1 MSTANEHNVSCSW
14 RDLRFIDEVQNSEI
28 DLLESLIAT
37 LAANCCFGDYRVID
51 ELLDRVE
58 RLMSQRFTKEEEK
71 MRRARYPL
79 LQAHADDHQP
89 ALRRFMGAHQRW
101 KRDRDPIQMRRFL
114 ERDYCDWYAMHLHY
128 HDNPAHRYSPV
139 MIN

>member
-14 RDLRFIDEVQNSEI
+14 RNFRFLEENQKSEI

-37 LAANCCFGDYRVID
+37 LAASCYFGDYRVID

-58 RLMSQRFTKEEEK
+58 RYMSQRFTKEEEK
-71 MRRARYPL
+71 MRGDRYPL
-79 LQAHADDHQP
+79 LQAHANDHQL
-89 ALRRFMGAHQRW
+89 ALRRFMNAHQRW
-101 KRDRDPIQMRRFL
+101 KRDRDQIQLRRFL
-114 ERDYCDWYAMHLHY
+114 ERDHCDWCAMHLHY

-139 MIN
+139 TAN

>member
-1 MSTANEHNVSCSW
+1 MKFKPPYWYQGNIKYSN
-14 RDLRFIDEVQNSEI
+14 DEIKFLKSEI

-37 LAANCCFGDYRVID
+37 LAANCYFGDYRVID

-58 RLMSQRFTKEEEK
+58 CLMSQRFAKEEGK
-71 MRRARYPL
+71 MRRARYL
-79 LQAHADDHQP
+79 LQAHANDHQL
-89 ALRRFMGAHQRW
+89 ALRRFMDAHQRW

-139 MIN
+139 TIN

>member
-1 MSTANEHNVSCSW
+1 MSAAYEHNVSCSW
-14 RDLRFIDEVQNSEI
+14 RDLRLIDKNRNSEI
-28 DLLESLIAT
+28 NLLESLIAT
-37 LAANCCFGDYRVID
+37 LAANCYFDDHRVID
-51 ELLDRVE
+51 ELLDCVE
-58 RLMSQRFTKEEEK
+58 RLMSKRFTKEEEK
-71 MRRARYPL
+71 MSGNRYPL
-79 LQAHADDHQP
+79 LQAHANDHQL

>member
-1 MSTANEHNVSCSW
+1 MSAAYEHNVSCSW
-14 RDLRFIDEVQNSEI
+14 RDLRLIDKNRNSEI
-28 DLLESLIAT
+28 NLLESLIAT
-37 LAANCCFGDYRVID
+37 LAANCYFDDHRVID
-51 ELLDRVE
+51 ELLDCVE
-58 RLMSQRFTKEEEK
+58 RLMSKRFTKEEEK
-71 MRRARYPL
+71 MRGNRYPL
-79 LQAHADDHQP
+79 LQAHANDHQL
-89 ALRRFMGAHQRW
+89 ALRRFMGAHQHW

>member
-1 MSTANEHNVSCSW
+1 
-14 RDLRFIDEVQNSEI
+14 
-28 DLLESLIAT
+28 
-37 LAANCCFGDYRVID
+37 
-51 ELLDRVE
+51 
-58 RLMSQRFTKEEEK
+58 MSQRFKKEEEK
-71 MRRARYPL
+71 MRRVSYPL
-79 LQAHADDHQP
+79 LQAHADDHQL

-139 MIN
+139 TIN

>member
-1 MSTANEHNVSCSW
+1 MSAAYENNVSCSW
-14 RDLRFIDEVQNSEI
+14 RDLRLIDKNRNSEI
-28 DLLESLIAT
+28 NLLDSLIAT
-37 LAANCCFGDYRVID
+37 LTANCYFDDHRVID

-71 MRRARYPL
+71 MRGNRYPL
-79 LQAHADDHQP
+79 LQAHANDHQL
-89 ALRRFMGAHQRW
+89 ALRRLMGAHQHW